1 MTVQAYSHH
10 RPGYNSPMCG
20 RFVSPE
26 EATIERYWH
35 LGRHTFKLLP
45 RRFNVFPTD
54 TVQFLRR
61 PSNSEGL
68 ELATG
73 RWGLVPHWWKEA
85 KPPKMSFNARAEEAA
100 GKPMWRDAWSRARC
114 LIPAEG
120 WYEWQAVERVDPATG
135 EIKRAKQPHFI
146 RHADGRGAFRGSAH
160 EYWAVDPADLE
171 ADIGRIVVVAHVF
184 RDRERPYRRVDAV
197 AQADRDLILGLE
209 QPRQIGVLVREHARA
224 YVVLSDDIGRL
235 ADAVFIAEDIG
246 GHDLRPVVRRRQDAA
261 LGAHRGCAQV
271 SRVAS
276 GEALQRCLQAD
287 VGMAGRQKIPLPVY
301 RNLHGGFQHE
311 IPGRRR
317 RRDRIAQAERGI
329 EQPAV
334 RSRIQKGLRIFQIED
349 DVDGVALDRGPAER
363 VEAESLVE
371 ALDRAV
377 HETAAVVHGAEGGVD
392 APMLGQPPVQGHVE
406 QPELEIDEIG
416 LAGQRA
422 DRRQV
427 RRSEAAASG
436 QRLEVLLHVRT
447 HRPRVLVAEKD
458 FDGPVPRRSPD
469 GVRGTHVQPQKAERR
484 EIALAQQAEFRVLL
498 RRSVLRGRGPEQEKK
513 EERHRAEPA

>member
-1 MTVQAYSHH
+1 
-10 RPGYNSPMCG
+10 MCG
-20 RFVSPE
+20 RFMSPE
-26 EATIERYWH
+26 ERALERAFD
-35 LGRHTFKLLP
+35 LGRRDNPNPFA

-54 TVQFLRR
+54 TIPFLRL
-61 PSNSEGL
+61 PSNSDEL
-68 ELATG
+68 ELAAG

-85 KPPKMSFNARAEEAA
+85 KPPKTSFNARLEEAA

-160 EYWAVDPADLE
+160 EYWTVDPADLE

-197 AQADRDLILGLE
+197 AQPDRDLILGLE

-301 RNLHGGFQHE
+301 RNLHRGFQHE

-329 EQPAV
+329 EQPPV
-334 RSRIQKGLRIFQIED
+334 QVSIQEHRLRILEIED
-349 DVDGVALDRGPAER
+349 DVDGVALDRRPAVR
-363 VEAESLVE
+363 LEAESLVE

-377 HETAAVVHGAEGGVD
+377 HEAAAVVHGAEGGVD
-392 APMLGQPPVQGHVE
+392 APMIGQLAMQGHVDE
-406 QPELEIDEIG
+406 SELEIDEIG
-416 LAGQRA
+416 LAGQGA
-422 DRRQV
+422 DCRQV
-427 RRSEAAASG
+427 RGSKAAASG
-436 QRLEVLLHVRT
+436 QRLQVLLYVRT

-458 FDGPVPRRSPD
+458 FDAPAARRSPD
-469 GVRGTHVQPQKAERR
+469 GVRGTHVQAQKTERR
-484 EIALAQQAEFRVLL
+484 EIAFAQQAEFRVLL
-498 RRSVLRGRGPEQEKK
+498 RRGVLRGRGPEQEKK
-513 EERHRAEPA
+513 EERRRAEPA